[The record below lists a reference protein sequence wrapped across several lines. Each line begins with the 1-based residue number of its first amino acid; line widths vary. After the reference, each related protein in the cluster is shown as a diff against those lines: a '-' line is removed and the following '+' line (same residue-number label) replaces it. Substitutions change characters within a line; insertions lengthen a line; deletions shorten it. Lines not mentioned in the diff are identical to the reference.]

1 MNKKRLDDVNSY
13 FKYFKILFESFEKNI
28 ANDHI
33 GKDYKNEDTSNNKT
47 KEFESYINNFLKEK
61 LKK

>member
-28 ANDHI
+28 TKDHI
-33 GKDYKNEDTSNNKT
+33 GKDYENEATSNNKT
-47 KEFESYINNFLKEK
+47 KEFETYINKFLKEK